1 MQLFKKTDPTK
12 AQIERG
18 VGILY
23 SLKIVINVL
32 YALMIFQVFL
42 ILPRPDDP
50 ELVYHSLSQIF
61 SEHIMQLVMIV
72 VGLVLIMMYWIQ
84 FNTQMGNLV
93 RSSPL
98 HATLAVVQ
106 MIFLMIYLYF
116 LRFDMEFEG
125 MKLALQMES
134 IFLAAAGFIAAIN
147 WRYARSNGLTSDQ
160 IDKNEELNIF
170 YKILPEPMAS
180 LFTLPFAGLGPN
192 YWTLAFLSIIPFTY
206 ILKLVR
212 KKYDTNGVENTDD

>member
-1 MQLFKKTDPTK
+1 MEPLKKTEPTK
-12 AQIERG
+12 AQLERG
-18 VGILY
+18 VSIL
-23 SLKIVINVL
+23 SSIKIVINVL
-32 YALMIFQVFL
+32 YALLIFQVFL

-50 ELVYHSLSQIF
+50 ELAYHSLSQIY
-61 SEHIMQLVMIV
+61 SEHIIQLVMIV
-72 VGLVLIMMYWIQ
+72 VGLILIMMYWIQ

-106 MIFLMIYLYF
+106 MVCLMIYLYF
-116 LRFDMEFEG
+116 VRFDMEFDG

-147 WRYARSNGLTSDQ
+147 WRYARRNGLTSDQ

-192 YWTLAFLSIIPFTY
+192 YWTLAFLSIIPFGY

-212 KKYDTNGVENTDD
+212 KKYDNNGVDKTDD

>member
-1 MQLFKKTDPTK
+1 MQILKKKAPTK

-18 VGILY
+18 VSIL
-23 SLKIVINVL
+23 SSIKIVVNVL
-32 YALMIFQVFL
+32 YALLIFQVFL

-50 ELVYHSLSQIF
+50 ELAYHSLGQIY
-61 SEHIMQLVMIV
+61 SDNVMSLVVIV
-72 VGLVLIMMYWIQ
+72 VGLILIMMYWIQ

-98 HATLAVVQ
+98 HATLAIVQ
-106 MIFLMIYLYF
+106 MICLMIYLYF
-116 LRFDMEFEG
+116 VRFDMEYDG

-134 IFLAAAGFIAAIN
+134 IFLALAGFIAAIN
-147 WRYARSNGLTSDQ
+147 WRYARNNGLTSDQ

-180 LFTLPFAGLGPN
+180 LFTLPFAGLGAN
-192 YWTLAFLSIIPFTY
+192 YWTLAFLSIIPFGY
-206 ILKLVR
+206 LLKLIR
-212 KKYDTNGVENTDD
+212 KKYENNGVVKKND

>member
-1 MQLFKKTDPTK
+1 MQLMKKVPPTK
-12 AQIERG
+12 AEIERG
-18 VGILY
+18 VGLLNSIR
-23 SLKIVINVL
+23 VVVNVL
-32 YALMIFQVFL
+32 YALMIFQIFL

-50 ELVYHSLSQIF
+50 ELVYHSLSQIY
-61 SEHIMQLVMIV
+61 SENVMQLVMIV
-72 VGLVLIMMYWIQ
+72 VGLILIMLYWIQ

-116 LRFDMEFEG
+116 LRFDMEFDG

-134 IFLAAAGFIAAIN
+134 VFLAAAGFIAAIN

-180 LFTLPFAGLGPN
+180 LFTLPFAALGPT
-192 YWTLAFLSIIPFTY
+192 YWTIAFLSIIPFGY

-212 KKYDTNGVENTDD
+212 KKYDNNGVEKTDD

>member
-18 VGILY
+18 VGLLNSIR
-23 SLKIVINVL
+23 VVVNVL
-32 YALMIFQVFL
+32 YALMIFQMFL

-50 ELVYHSLSQIF
+50 ELAYHTLAQIY
-61 SEHIMQLVMIV
+61 SENVMQLVMIV
-72 VGLVLIMMYWIQ
+72 VGLILIMLYWIQ

-116 LRFDMEFEG
+116 LRFDMEYDG

-134 IFLAAAGFIAAIN
+134 IFLALAGFVAAFN
-147 WRYARSNGLTSDQ
+147 WRYARNNGLTSDQ

-180 LFTLPFAGLGPN
+180 LFTLPFAALGPT
-192 YWTLAFLSIIPFTY
+192 YWTLAFLSIIPFGY

-212 KKYDTNGVENTDD
+212 KKYETNGVEKTDD

>member
-1 MQLFKKTDPTK
+1 MQIFKKTDPTK

-18 VGILY
+18 VGLLNSIR
-23 SLKIVINVL
+23 VVVNVL
-32 YALMIFQVFL
+32 YALMIFQIFL
-42 ILPRPDDP
+42 ILPRPEDP
-50 ELVYHSLSQIF
+50 LLVYNSLPQIF
-61 SEHIMQLVMIV
+61 SEHIMQLVMMV
-72 VGLVLIMMYWIQ
+72 VGLILILLYWIQ

-98 HATLAVVQ
+98 HATLAIVQ
-106 MIFLMIYLYF
+106 MICLMVYLYF
-116 LRFDMEFEG
+116 LRFDMEFDG

-134 IFLAAAGFIAAIN
+134 IFLALAGYIAAIN

-206 ILKLVR
+206 ILKLIR
-212 KKYDTNGVENTDD
+212 KKYENNGVDKTDD

>member
-1 MQLFKKTDPTK
+1 MEPVKKSNLTK

-18 VGILY
+18 VGILN

-32 YALMIFQVFL
+32 YALMIFQAFL

-50 ELVYHSLSQIF
+50 ELVYHSLSQIY

-72 VGLVLIMMYWIQ
+72 VGLILIIMYWIQ

-106 MIFLMIYLYF
+106 MVCLMIYLYF
-116 LRFDMEFEG
+116 VRFDMEFDG

-147 WRYARSNGLTSDQ
+147 WRYARNNGLTSDQ
-160 IDKNEELNIF
+160 IDNNEELNIF
-170 YKILPEPMAS
+170 YKILPEPLAS
-180 LFTLPFAGLGPN
+180 LFTLPFAALGPI
-192 YWTLAFLSIIPFTY
+192 YWTLAFLSIIPIGY

-212 KKYDTNGVENTDD
+212 KKYENSGVEKTDD

>member
-1 MQLFKKTDPTK
+1 MSLFKKTDPTK

-18 VGILY
+18 VGLLNSIR
-23 SLKIVINVL
+23 VVVNVL
-32 YALMIFQVFL
+32 YALMIFQMFL

-50 ELVYHSLSQIF
+50 ELAYHTLAQIY
-61 SEHIMQLVMIV
+61 SDNVMQLVMIV
-72 VGLVLIMMYWIQ
+72 VGLILIMLYWIQ

-116 LRFDMEFEG
+116 LRFDMEYDG

-134 IFLAAAGFIAAIN
+134 IFLALAGFVAAFN
-147 WRYARSNGLTSDQ
+147 WRYARNNGLTSDQ

-192 YWTLAFLSIIPFTY
+192 YWTLAFLSIIPFSY

-212 KKYDTNGVENTDD
+212 

>member
-1 MQLFKKTDPTK
+1 MQLMKKVPPTK

-18 VGILY
+18 VGLLNSIR
-23 SLKIVINVL
+23 VVVNVL
-32 YALMIFQVFL
+32 YALMIFQIFL

-50 ELVYHSLSQIF
+50 ELVYQSLSQIY
-61 SEHIMQLVMIV
+61 SENVMQLVMIV
-72 VGLVLIMMYWIQ
+72 VGLILIMLYWIQ

-116 LRFDMEFEG
+116 LRFDMEFDG

-134 IFLAAAGFIAAIN
+134 VFLAAAGFIAAIN

-180 LFTLPFAGLGPN
+180 LFTLPFATLGPN
-192 YWTLAFLSIIPFTY
+192 YWTLAFLSIIPFGFIVT
-206 ILKLVR
+206 LVR
-212 KKYDTNGVENTDD
+212 KKYDNNGVE

>member
-1 MQLFKKTDPTK
+1 MQLIKKTEPTK
-12 AQIERG
+12 SAIERG
-18 VGILY
+18 VGLLNSIR
-23 SLKIVINVL
+23 IVINVL
-32 YALMIFQVFL
+32 YALMIFQIFL

-50 ELVYHSLSQIF
+50 ELAYHSLSQIY

-72 VGLVLIMMYWIQ
+72 VGIILIIMYWIQ

-116 LRFDMEFEG
+116 VRFDMEFDG

-192 YWTLAFLSIIPFTY
+192 YWTLAFLSIIPFSY

-212 KKYDTNGVENTDD
+212 QKYEKNGVEKTDD

>member
-1 MQLFKKTDPTK
+1 MAPLKKTEPSK

-18 VGILY
+18 VSIL
-23 SLKIVINVL
+23 SSIKIVINVL
-32 YALMIFQVFL
+32 YALLIFQVFL

-50 ELVYHSLSQIF
+50 ELAYHSLSQIY
-61 SEHIMQLVMIV
+61 SEHVMQLVMIV
-72 VGLVLIMMYWIQ
+72 VGLILIMMYWIQ

-106 MIFLMIYLYF
+106 MICLMIYLYF
-116 LRFDMEFEG
+116 VRFDMEYDG

-147 WRYARSNGLTSDQ
+147 WRYARNNGLTSDQ

-212 KKYDTNGVENTDD
+212 KKYDNNGVEKTDD